1 MAIDHKKLDD
11 LLDRAIEDEQ
21 FRNKV
26 KDNNW
31 KEALDV
37 ELNAEEEPY
46 VQGFVDRVKDK
57 DDKDIVKE
65 GRDLKDKLGKK
76 DDQEQPIHP
85 LGYR

>member
-11 LLDRAIEDEQ
+11 LLDRAIKDEQ

-26 KDNNW
+26 KDDNW

-57 DDKDIVKE
+57 SDKDIVDDGKK
-65 GRDLKDKLGKK
+65 LKDKLGKK
-76 DDQEQPIHP
+76 DEPIEP